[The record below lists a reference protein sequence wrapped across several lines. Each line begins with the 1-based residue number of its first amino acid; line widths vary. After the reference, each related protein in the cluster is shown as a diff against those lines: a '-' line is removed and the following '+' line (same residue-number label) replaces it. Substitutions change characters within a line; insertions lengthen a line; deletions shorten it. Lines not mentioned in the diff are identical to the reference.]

1 MIRNR
6 LRRGAALIYVAATGT
21 GITLM
26 LGGLTMFTAE
36 ASRKDELTTESV
48 VAAADSHA
56 LFEKGRLIVRE
67 TAYTVNSVDNMN
79 LEFEGTNEGLGA
91 KSSPTDLILSD
102 RPLTSLE
109 LGLLPFELTNRQGKT
124 GVMIEPVDDAT
135 YRAVVKELV
144 LGLPLGD
151 ATAFDFPAHE
161 LRTAQQNG
169 YAWVRGGKLGH
180 LRTGVNGT
188 ETATYR
194 GSRKSTKFASDAE
207 PAVKRVH
214 TKTVFNEMPGGV
226 NLAISI
232 KGHRSTFARNRV
244 VGVPWNYSA
253 STSQLAVRSNTWSG
267 TGPTAVAHMDLRPTT
282 PRPAAIT
289 EGLVESRLG
298 PQGFPIAT
306 AEARSSASPVSL
318 VSAYAPTTYELLWW
332 RAGQTGTRRVAN
344 PTQGQ
349 TSVPFSWTNQSLPND
364 AENNPQFRAVHLS
377 GGFEITSSAQRN
389 AVTMNLT
396 SQDDAWVFI
405 NGQLAMDMGG
415 LHSSMTSTQLNRAP
429 IVVGK
434 NRIDIFHANRG
445 GTSTL
450 GFLSNVTFTPEAP
463 FTLNSDHAFGTMG
476 ATIVG
481 GAVSTHSELVDGG
494 ELDAD
499 NVAITLNPPG
509 NTSGSY
515 SMTYDAETTTG
526 IVGKKFGHGA
536 LMLSIHSTGW
546 PEIQDL
552 VSISTGEVRPETV
565 LQAFQR
571 DRATDSWRPVPM
583 VAGQVVTNGQ
593 FRRITLMT
601 RPESLTD
608 RYVSFVF
615 NPDLAKYES
624 AVKITQASFGYR
636 EGDRTLPILLA
647 PPTTGTTDFIFSVG
661 GELHVENLGKTT
673 GGLFASSLKIT
684 GNPWEVV
691 GHVNIKQGANK
702 FANNPLLVISNG
714 LLKAASQSPVP
725 FVLNEASFATVANSQ
740 LNGPVTL
747 SGVLNPPA
755 GEPLVNLLINGD
767 ATVNGLSIPTGG
779 TIFVTGNLTINNS
792 VTTDAN
798 RNIQWLVKGNI
809 FVPDTAVS
817 GLSLQQQI
825 LCAEGNIEIYRPIV
839 FSGAMNTNRNLKWI
853 GAAGQG
859 ISAFAPLQMNGDG
872 FYFD

>member
-36 ASRKDELTTESV
+36 ASRKDQLTTESV
-48 VAAADSHA
+48 VAAADTHA
-56 LFEKGRLIVRE
+56 LFEKSRLIVRE
-67 TAYTVNSVDNMN
+67 TSYTVNPVDNMN
-79 LEFEGTNEGLGA
+79 LEFEGTNEGVGA

-109 LGLLPFELTNRQGKT
+109 IGLLPFELTNRQGRT
-124 GVMIEPVDDAT
+124 GVMIEAVDDST
-135 YRAVVKELV
+135 YRARVKEIA

-151 ATAFDFPAHE
+151 AMAFDFPAHE
-161 LRTAQQNG
+161 LLTAQQNG
-169 YAWVRGGKLGH
+169 YVWVRGGKLGQ

-188 ETATYR
+188 VTASYR
-194 GSRKSTKFASDAE
+194 GSRKFTKLVSDAE

-214 TKTVFNEMPGGV
+214 TKTMFNEMPGGV
-226 NLAISI
+226 KLAISI
-232 KGHRSTFARNRV
+232 KGSRSTFARNRV
-244 VGVPWNYSA
+244 VGVPWNYSN
-253 STSQLAVRSNTWSG
+253 SDSQLSVRSFTWNG
-267 TGPTAVAHMDLRPTT
+267 AGPTAVAHMDLKPTT

-289 EGLVESRLG
+289 EGLVEARLG

-306 AEARSSASPVSL
+306 ATARNSTAPVSQFL
-318 VSAYAPTTYELLWW
+318 AVAPTTYELLWW

-349 TSVPFSWTNQSLPND
+349 TSVPVSWTDQNLPND

-377 GGFEITSSAQRN
+377 GGFEITSSSQRN
-389 AVTMNLT
+389 SVTMNLT
-396 SQDDAWVFI
+396 SRDDAWVFI

-415 LHSSMTSTQLNRAP
+415 LHSTMTSSRLNRAP

-434 NRIDIFHANRG
+434 NRIDIFQVNRG

-450 GFLSNVTFTPEAP
+450 GFNSNVTFTPDAP
-463 FTLNSDHAFGTMG
+463 FTLNSDHAFGSLG
-476 ATIVG
+476 ANIVG
-481 GAVSTHSELVDGG
+481 GVVSTHAEVLDGG

-509 NTSGSY
+509 NSTTTY
-515 SMTYDAETTTG
+515 SMTYDAVATTG
-526 IVGKKFGHGA
+526 VTGKKFGHAA
-536 LMLSIHSTGW
+536 LMLSIHSSAW
-546 PEIQDL
+546 SAIQDL
-552 VSISTGEVRPETV
+552 VSISTGEVLPDRV
-565 LQAFQR
+565 LQAYQR
-571 DRATDSWRPVPM
+571 DRNTDAWRPVP
-583 VAGQVVTNGQ
+583 VVVGQVVTIGQ

-615 NPDLAKYES
+615 NPDLAKNES
-624 AVKITQASFGYR
+624 AVKVTQASFGYH
-636 EGDRTLPILLA
+636 EGDRTLPILLV
-647 PPTTGTTDFIFSVG
+647 PPTTGTTDFLFSVG
-661 GELHVENLGKTT
+661 GELHVENLGTTT
-673 GGLFASSLKIT
+673 GGLYASSLKIT
-684 GNPWEVV
+684 GSPWEVV
-691 GHVNIKQGANK
+691 GHVNIKQGANQ
-702 FANNPLLVISNG
+702 FASNPLLVIRNG
-714 LLKAASQSPVP
+714 RLQAASQSPVP
-725 FVLNEASFATVANSQ
+725 FMLNEASFATVANSQ
-740 LNGPVTL
+740 LNGPATL

-755 GEPLVNLLINGD
+755 GEPMVNLLIEGD

-809 FVPDTAVS
+809 LVPDTAAS

-839 FSGAMNTNRNLKWI
+839 FSGAMKTNGNLKWI

-859 ISAFAPLQMNGDG
+859 GGSFAPLQMNGGG
-872 FYFD
+872 FSFD

>member
-36 ASRKDELTTESV
+36 ASRKDQLTTESV

-56 LFEKGRLIVRE
+56 LFEKSRLIVRE
-67 TAYTVNSVDNMN
+67 TSYTVNPVDNMN
-79 LEFEGTNEGLGA
+79 LEFEGTNEGVGA

-109 LGLLPFELTNRQGKT
+109 IGLLPFELTNRQGKT
-124 GVMIEPVDDAT
+124 GVMIEAVDDTT

-144 LGLPLGD
+144 LGSPLGD
-151 ATAFDFPAHE
+151 AHSFTFPSHE
-161 LRTAQQNG
+161 LMTAQQNG
-169 YAWVRGGKLGH
+169 YVWVRGGKLGQ

-188 ETATYR
+188 VTASYR
-194 GSRKSTKFASDAE
+194 GSRKSTKVVSDAE
-207 PAVKRVH
+207 PAVKRVR
-214 TKTVFNEMPGGV
+214 TKTMYDEMPGGV
-226 NLAISI
+226 KLAISI
-232 KGHRSTFARNRV
+232 KGQRSTFVRNRV
-244 VGVPWNYSA
+244 VGVPWNYSN
-253 STSQLAVRSNTWSG
+253 SDSQLSVRSFTWNG
-267 TGPTAVAHMDLRPTT
+267 AGPTAVAHMDLKPTT

-289 EGLVESRLG
+289 EGLVEARLG

-306 AEARSSASPVSL
+306 ETARTSTAPVSQFL
-318 VSAYAPTTYELLWW
+318 AVAPTTYELLWW
-332 RAGQTGTRRVAN
+332 RAGQTGTRRVTN

-349 TSVPFSWTNQSLPND
+349 TSVPFSWTNQGLPND
-364 AENNPQFRAVHLS
+364 AQNNPQFRVVHLS
-377 GGFEITSSAQRN
+377 GGFDITSSSQRN
-389 AVTMNLT
+389 SVTMSLT

-415 LHSSMTSTQLNRAP
+415 LHTTMTSTRLNRAP

-463 FTLNSDHAFGTMG
+463 FTLNSDHAFGSLG

-481 GAVSTHSELVDGG
+481 GVVSTHSEVVDGG

-515 SMTYDAETTTG
+515 SMTYDAVATTG
-526 IVGKKFGHGA
+526 NQTKKFGHA
-536 LMLSIHSTGW
+536 TMMLSVHSSAW
-546 PEIQDL
+546 SAIQDL
-552 VSISTGEVRPETV
+552 VSISTGEIRTGTV

-571 DRATDSWRPVPM
+571 DRTTDSWRPVP
-583 VAGQVVTNGQ
+583 VVVGQVVTNGQ
-593 FRRITLMT
+593 YRRITLMT
-601 RPESLTD
+601 RPNSLTD

-624 AVKITQASFGYR
+624 AVKVTQASFGYR
-636 EGDRTLPILLA
+636 EGDRTLPILLT
-647 PPTTGTTDFIFSVG
+647 PPTTGTTDFLFSVG

-691 GHVNIKQGANK
+691 GHVNIKQGANE
-702 FANNPLLVISNG
+702 FASNPLLVITNG
-714 LLKAASQSPVP
+714 RLHAASQSPVP
-725 FVLNEASFATVANSQ
+725 FMLNEASFATVANSH
-740 LNGPVTL
+740 LNGPAML

-755 GEPLVNLLINGD
+755 GEPTVNLLIKGD
-767 ATVNGLSIPTGG
+767 ATVNSLSIPTGG
-779 TIFVTGNLTINNS
+779 TIFVTGNLTINNT

-809 FVPDTAVS
+809 FVPDTAAS
-817 GLSLQQQI
+817 GISLQRQI
-825 LCAEGNIEIYRPIV
+825 LCAEGHIEILKPIV
-839 FSGAMNTNRNLKWI
+839 FSGAMKTNGNLKWI

-859 ISAFAPLQMNGDG
+859 SGAFVPLQMNGGG
-872 FYFD
+872 FSFD

>member
-1 MIRNR
+1 MSR
-6 LRRGAALIYVAATGT
+6 LKRGAALIYVAATGT
-21 GITLM
+21 GVTLM

-36 ASRKDELTTESV
+36 ASRKDQLTTESV
-48 VAAADSHA
+48 ASRAESDG

-67 TAYTVNSVDNMN
+67 TSYSMKPIDEVN
-79 LEFEGTNEGLGA
+79 LEVEGTNEDVTA
-91 KSSPTDLILSD
+91 KSSMTDLILSD
-102 RPLTSLE
+102 RPLTTLE
-109 LGLLPFELTNRQGKT
+109 AGLIPFEATNRQGLT
-124 GVMIEPVDDAT
+124 GVLVEPVNDSV
-135 YRAVVKELV
+135 YKVRVKELA

-151 ATAFDFPAHE
+151 TASFAFPSQE
-161 LRTAQQNG
+161 LQVAQING
-169 YAWVRGGKLGH
+169 YQWVRGGKMQT

-188 ETATYR
+188 TSATYR
-194 GSRKSTKFASDAE
+194 GSRRSNKLVSDTDPVQRRIRAKTMFAELPGSVKLAT
-207 PAVKRVH
+207 AVKGS
-214 TKTVFNEMPGGV
+214 KS
-226 NLAISI
+226 LYS
-232 KGHRSTFARNRV
+232 RNRV
-244 VGVPWNYSA
+244 VGVPWNYTA
-253 STSQLAVRSNTWSG
+253 STSKLSVRSYTWNG
-267 TGPTAVAHMDLRPTT
+267 AGPTAVAHMDLQPTT

-289 EGLVESRLG
+289 EGLVEARLG

-306 AEARSSASPVSL
+306 ETARTSTAPVSQYR
-318 VSAYAPTTYELLWW
+318 AFAPTTYELSWW

-349 TSVPFSWTNQSLPND
+349 TSVPFSWTNQGLPND
-364 AENNPQFRAVHLS
+364 AQNNPQFRVVHLS
-377 GGFEITSSAQRN
+377 GGFDITSSSQRN
-389 AVTMNLT
+389 SVTMSLT

-415 LHSSMTSTQLNRAP
+415 LHTAMTSTRLNRAP
-429 IVVGK
+429 IMVGK

-450 GFLSNVTFTPEAP
+450 GFRSNVTFTPEAP
-463 FTLNSDHAFGTMG
+463 FTLNSDHAFGSMG

-481 GAVSTHSELVDGG
+481 GAVSTHSEVVDGG

-515 SMTYDAETTTG
+515 SMTYDAVATTG
-526 IVGKKFGHGA
+526 SQTKNFGHA
-536 LMLSIHSTGW
+536 TVMLSIHSSAW
-546 PEIQDL
+546 SAIQDL
-552 VSISTGEVRPETV
+552 VSISTGEVRPERV

-571 DRATDSWRPVPM
+571 DRATDSWRPVP
-583 VAGQVVTNGQ
+583 VVVGQVVTNGQ
-593 FRRITLMT
+593 YRRITLMT
-601 RPESLTD
+601 EPDSLTD

-624 AVKITQASFGYR
+624 AVKVTQASFGYR

-647 PPTTGTTDFIFSVG
+647 PPTTGTTDFLFSVG
-661 GELHVENLGKTT
+661 GKLHVENLGKTT

-691 GHVNIKQGANK
+691 GHVNIKNEASQ
-702 FANNPLLVISNG
+702 FTNNPLLVITNG
-714 LLKAASQSPVP
+714 RLQAASQSPVR
-725 FVLNEASFATVANSQ
+725 FMLNEASFATVANSQ
-740 LNGPVTL
+740 LNGPATL

-755 GEPLVNLLINGD
+755 GDSMVNLLIKGD

-809 FVPDTAVS
+809 SVPDTAPS
-817 GLSLQQQI
+817 GISLQRQI
-825 LCAEGNIEIYRPIV
+825 LCAEGNIEILKPIV
-839 FSGAMNTNRNLKWI
+839 FSGAMKTNGNLKWI
-853 GAAGQG
+853 GATGQG
-859 ISAFAPLQMNGDG
+859 GGAFAPLQINGGG
-872 FYFD
+872 FSFD

>member
-1 MIRNR
+1 MIRRR

-36 ASRKDELTTESV
+36 ASRKDQLTTESV

-56 LFEKGRLIVRE
+56 LFEKSRLIVRE
-67 TAYTVNSVDNMN
+67 TSYTVNPVDNMN
-79 LEFEGTNEGLGA
+79 LEFEGTNEGVAA
-91 KSSPTDLILSD
+91 KTSPTDLIMTD

-124 GVMIEPVDDAT
+124 GVMIEAVDDNT
-135 YRAVVKELV
+135 YRAVVKELI

-151 ATAFDFPAHE
+151 ATSFTFPSHE

-169 YAWVRGGKLGH
+169 YAWVRGGRMGT

-188 ETATYR
+188 VTAAYR
-194 GSRKSTKFASDAE
+194 GSRKSTKFVSDAE

-214 TKTVFNEMPGGV
+214 TKTMFEAMPGGV
-226 NLAISI
+226 KLAISV

-244 VGVPWNYSA
+244 VGVPWHYNA
-253 STSQLAVRSNTWSG
+253 SVSQLSVRSFNWSG
-267 TGPTAVAHMDLRPTT
+267 AGPTAVAHMDLRPTT

-289 EGLVESRLG
+289 EGLVEGRLG
-298 PQGFPIAT
+298 PQGFPIST
-306 AEARSSASPVSL
+306 SEARSSASPVSQ

-377 GGFEITSSAQRN
+377 GGFEITSSSQRN
-389 AVTMNLT
+389 SVTMNLT

-415 LHSSMTSTQLNRAP
+415 LHSSMTSSRLNRAP

-450 GFLSNVTFTPEAP
+450 GFTSNVTFTPDAP
-463 FTLNSDHAFGTMG
+463 FSLNSDHAFDTMG

-481 GAVSTHSELVDGG
+481 GVISTHAEIVGGG

-499 NVAITLNPPG
+499 NVAVTLNPPG
-509 NTSGSY
+509 NASGSY
-515 SMTYDAETTTG
+515 SMTYDAVATTG
-526 IVGKKFGHGA
+526 NQGKKFGHAA
-536 LMLSIHSTGW
+536 LMLSIHSSAW
-546 PEIQDL
+546 SAIQDL
-552 VSISTGEVRPETV
+552 VSISTGEVQPGTV

-571 DRATDSWRPVPM
+571 DRATDAWRPVP
-583 VAGQVVTNGQ
+583 VVVGQVVTNGQ
-593 FRRITLMT
+593 YRRITLMM

-615 NPDLAKYES
+615 NPDLAKNES
-624 AVKITQASFGYR
+624 AVRITQAAFGYR
-636 EGDRTLPILLA
+636 EGDRTLPIMLA
-647 PPTTGTTDFIFSVG
+647 PPTTGTADFLFSVG
-661 GELHVENLGKTT
+661 GELHVENLGKTN

-691 GHVNIKQGANK
+691 GHVNVKNGANQ
-702 FANNPLLVISNG
+702 FASNPLLVITNG
-714 LLKAASQSPVP
+714 RLQAASQSPVP
-725 FVLNEASFATVANSQ
+725 FMLNEASFATVANSQ
-740 LNGPVTL
+740 LNGPATL

-755 GEPLVNLLINGD
+755 GEPMVNLLINGD

-809 FVPDTAVS
+809 LVPDTAPS
-817 GLSLQQQI
+817 GLSLQRQI
-825 LCAEGNIEIYRPIV
+825 LCAEGNIEIYRPLV
-839 FSGAMNTNRNLKWI
+839 FSGAMKTNGNLKWI

-859 ISAFAPLQMNGDG
+859 GGAFAPLQMNGGG
-872 FYFD
+872 FSFD

>member
-1 MIRNR
+1 MSR
-6 LRRGAALIYVAATGT
+6 LKRGAALIYVAATGT
-21 GITLM
+21 GVTLM

-36 ASRKDELTTESV
+36 ASRKDQLITESV
-48 VAAADSHA
+48 ASRAESDG

-67 TAYTVNSVDNMN
+67 TSYSMNPIDEVN
-79 LEFEGTNEGLGA
+79 LEVEGTNEDVTA
-91 KSSPTDLILSD
+91 KSSMTDLILSD
-102 RPLTSLE
+102 RPLTTLE
-109 LGLLPFELTNRQGKT
+109 AGLIPFEATNRQGLT
-124 GVMIEPVDDAT
+124 GVLVEPVNDSV
-135 YRAVVKELV
+135 YKVRVKELA

-151 ATAFDFPAHE
+151 TASFAFPSQE
-161 LRTAQQNG
+161 LQVAQING
-169 YAWVRGGKLGH
+169 YQWVRGGKMQT

-188 ETATYR
+188 TPATYR
-194 GSRKSTKFASDAE
+194 GSRRSNKLVSDTDPVQRRIRAKTMFAVLPGSVKLAT
-207 PAVKRVH
+207 AVKGS
-214 TKTVFNEMPGGV
+214 KS
-226 NLAISI
+226 LYS
-232 KGHRSTFARNRV
+232 RNRV
-244 VGVPWNYSA
+244 VGVPWNYTA
-253 STSQLAVRSNTWSG
+253 STSQLSVRSYSWNG
-267 TGPTAVAHMDLRPTT
+267 AGPTAVAHMDLQPTT
-282 PRPAAIT
+282 PRPEAIT
-289 EGLVESRLG
+289 EGLVEARLG

-306 AEARSSASPVSL
+306 ETARTSTAPVSQFR
-318 VSAYAPTTYELLWW
+318 AFAPTTYELSWW
-332 RAGQTGTRRVAN
+332 SAGQTGTRRVAN

-349 TSVPFSWTNQSLPND
+349 TSVPFSWTNQGLPND
-364 AENNPQFRAVHLS
+364 AQNNPQYRVVHLS
-377 GGFEITSSAQRN
+377 GGFDITSSAQKL
-389 AVTMNLT
+389 AVTMSLT

-415 LHSSMTSTQLNRAP
+415 LHTSMTSTRLNRAP

-463 FTLNSDHAFGTMG
+463 FTLNSDHAFGSMG

-481 GAVSTHSELVDGG
+481 GAVSTHSEVVDGG

-515 SMTYDAETTTG
+515 SMTYDAVATTG
-526 IVGKKFGHGA
+526 SQAKKFGHA
-536 LMLSIHSTGW
+536 TVMLSIHSSAW
-546 PEIQDL
+546 SAIQDL
-552 VSISTGEVRPETV
+552 VSISTGEVRPGTV

-571 DRATDSWRPVPM
+571 DRATDSWRSVPV
-583 VAGQVVTNGQ
+583 VVGQVVTNGQ

-601 RPESLTD
+601 RPGSLTD

-624 AVKITQASFGYR
+624 AVKVTQASFGYR

-647 PPTTGTTDFIFSVG
+647 PPTTGTTDFLFSVG

-691 GHVNIKQGANK
+691 GHVNVKNDASQ
-702 FANNPLLVISNG
+702 FASNPLLVITNG
-714 LLKAASQSPVP
+714 RLQAASQSPVP
-725 FVLNEASFATVANSQ
+725 FMLNEASFATVANSQ
-740 LNGPVTL
+740 LNGPATL

-755 GEPLVNLLINGD
+755 GDSMVNLLIKGD

-809 FVPDTAVS
+809 SVPDTAAS
-817 GLSLQQQI
+817 GISLPRQI
-825 LCAEGNIEIYRPIV
+825 LCAEGNIEILKPIV
-839 FSGAMNTNRNLKWI
+839 FSGAMKTNGNLKWI
-853 GAAGQG
+853 GATGQG
-859 ISAFAPLQMNGDG
+859 GGAFAPLQMNGGG
-872 FYFD
+872 FSFD